1 MRTLAIR
8 LEDELH
14 AQLTVIAQ
22 LEELTIT
29 DAIRQAIGQ
38 FIATKRAQPDLT
50 ARAEEVLAD
59 IDRDAAQRREA
70 IAVLFGS
77 EPEPTAPLLPTSEP
91 PASEPPAS
99 EPAAPA
105 GERPQRGRKQPM
117 GFAGGSSK
125 ERSTTR

>member
-38 FIATKRAQPDLT
+38 FIATKRSQPDLT
-50 ARAEEVLAD
+50 ARAEEVLAN

-77 EPEPTAPLLPTSEP
+77 EPEPTAPVL
-91 PASEPPAS
+91 PASELPAS

-105 GERPQRGRKQPM
+105 EERPQRGRKAPM
-117 GFAGGSSK
+117 GFAGASSK
-125 ERSTTR
+125 ERVATR

>member
-1 MRTLAIR
+1 MKTLAIR

-29 DAIRQAIGQ
+29 AAIRQAIGQ
-38 FIATKRAQPDLT
+38 FIATKRSQPDLT
-50 ARAEEVLAD
+50 ARAEEILAD

-77 EPEPTAPLLPTSEP
+77 EAEPPAPEL
-91 PASEPPAS
+91 PASEPPAPA
-99 EPAAPA
+99 EPPAA
-105 GERPQRGRKQPM
+105 ERPQRGRKQPM
-117 GFAGGSSK
+117 GFAGSQDRLDG
-125 ERSTTR
+125 

>member
-1 MRTLAIR
+1 MKTLAIR

-38 FIATKRAQPDLT
+38 FIATKRSQPELT
-50 ARAEEVLAD
+50 ARAEEILAD

-70 IAVLFGS
+70 ISVLFGN
-77 EPEPTAPLLPTSEP
+77 ETEA
-91 PASEPPAS
+91 PASEAPLVEPPPA
-99 EPAAPA
+99 A
-105 GERPQRGRKQPM
+105 ERPQRGRKQPM
-117 GFAGGSSK
+117 GFAGSQGQSDG
-125 ERSTTR
+125 